1 MTIPTNNIYTEK
13 TEVLY
18 GIEKIADAMRQ
29 FLLNVKSRVSTCV
42 EGTSLNVALQTYVRN
57 MADVKSRDVKVRFVT
72 EVTKENLIYC
82 KELMRIAE
90 LHHLDGI
97 KANFAVSEGE
107 YLSNSLLQGSAAEP
121 QLIYSNA
128 KTIIEQHQYLFDT
141 LWDKAIPAE
150 QKVREIEEGVEHEF
164 LEIITDREKAA
175 EIVVDLA
182 KSVKKEALLFLPVSK
197 AMNRMNRIGL
207 VDYLIA
213 ASKSKGA
220 LIKIICPLTDEN
232 LEIVKGICKEAPD
245 VRILE
250 GNISTYSMFIVDG
263 ARLFSAEAK
272 KPYADEFSEAIGFP
286 IYSNSRH
293 TVEVFKSFFELLW
306 NENTLIADLKV
317 RDKMQNEFINIASHE
332 LKTPT
337 QAILSFSELLLTY
350 PERRE
355 EFISGIRR
363 HVTRLQRLSNDIVV
377 LTRIE
382 SQSLKLNKE
391 WFDLN
396 EIMNNLI
403 NHFRTQISHGDAI
416 QLLSVQPKKEEPI
429 LVEADREKI
438 HQVISN
444 LIDNA
449 LKFTKEGTISVTLEK
464 KEARDGKKEVNISI
478 RDTGTGISPEILPQI
493 FLKFTTKSFAGI
505 GLGLVVSKGIIEA
518 HGGKI
523 WAANNADTG
532 KGATFHFSLPLSK
545 PNTA

>member
-317 RDKMQNEFINIASHE
+317 RDKMQNEFINIANHE